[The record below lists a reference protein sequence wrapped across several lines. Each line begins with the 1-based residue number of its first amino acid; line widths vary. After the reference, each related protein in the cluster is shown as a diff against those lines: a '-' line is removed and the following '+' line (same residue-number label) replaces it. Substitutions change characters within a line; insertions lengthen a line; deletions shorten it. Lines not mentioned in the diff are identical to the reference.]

1 MLIHRHLCFFAMS
14 FRFVLSLNVE
24 TGHYSVQ
31 CLHCLLLALAA
42 WSKNAILALGA
53 ISGASHMLEFTK
65 AITELA
71 SKRMRNRTQ
80 LKQ

>member
-1 MLIHRHLCFFAMS
+1 MFA
-14 FRFVLSLNVE
+14 L
-24 TGHYSVQ
+24 
-31 CLHCLLLALAA
+31 LAA

-53 ISGASHMLEFTK
+53 ISWASHMLEFRK

-71 SKRMRNRTQ
+71 FKRMCNRTQ